1 MKNLFLELSS
11 KDLQKKSGIYKII
24 INDRFYI
31 GSSKDLY
38 ARLHEHRRHLGF
50 NKHSNDFL
58 QKAYNKYGQD
68 HILFEIVEFCLPEKR
83 IERESYYIQ
92 LLKPDFNLQLD
103 PVDRTLS
110 NYSKQKL
117 SKSVLKGRA
126 EGKYKTKYD
135 YTEVEMYDYLGNY
148 LKSFKNKEIT
158 AKELKIS
165 KKQVNRLAS
174 GYKKGVA
181 SEQGYRL
188 RYANSN
194 VAVQKFNV
202 IPNALG
208 KRFFFEIK
216 NDKGEYIFAF
226 RNIRDCW
233 QFFTDQVNNGNFE
246 FNIRI
251 KTNRELTR
259 SE

>member
-11 KDLQKKSGIYKII
+11 KELQKKSGIYKII
-24 INDRFYI
+24 CNDRFYI

-50 NKHSNDFL
+50 KKHPNDFL

-68 HILFEIVEFCLPEKR
+68 HILYEIVEFCNPEER
-83 IERESYYIQ
+83 ITKESYYIQ
-92 LLKPDFNLQLD
+92 NLKPDFNLQLD
-103 PVDRTLS
+103 PIDRTLS
-110 NYSKQKL
+110 NYSRQKL

-148 LKSFKNKEIT
+148 LKSFKNKEEA

-165 KKQVNRLAS
+165 KKQVNRLAG

-181 SEQGYRL
+181 SENGYRL
-188 RYANSN
+188 RYSNSS
-194 VAVQKFNV
+194 VPVQKFNV

-208 KRFFFEIK
+208 RRFFFEIK
-216 NDKGEYIFAF
+216 NDNEEYLFAF

-233 QFFTDQVNNGNFE
+233 QFFTDQVNKGNFE
-246 FNIRI
+246 FTIRI
-251 KTNRELTR
+251 RPNRE
-259 SE
+259 SN